1 MSSRTLRAVG
11 SALAAV
17 AVVAGVIAAAP
28 GAGAQTNPFQRG
40 PAPTAASVQ
49 AQTGPF
55 AISTT
60 NVPAGTSSGF
70 NLGTI
75 YSPNDTSQGSF
86 GAIAVIPGFVEPQAA
101 ISWVGT
107 TLASNGF
114 VVFTLEPFTGFDL
127 PNSRAAQMQAA
138 LDWITSSA
146 SPVRAK
152 IDANRLGVMGHSMGG
167 GGSLE
172 AVSNNPRLKAT
183 VPLQPWD
190 LFFSFDRITVPTLMV
205 GATNDIIA
213 PPGSNTNVFYS
224 QIPATT
230 EKANVEL
237 AGQDHFV
244 GTTFNATQSK
254 YALSWMKRFIDDDTR
269 YSQFLC
275 PSPGSGGALTAI
287 SITCPV

>member
-1 MSSRTLRAVG
+1 MRSRALRTAVTT
-11 SALAAV
+11 LAAV
-17 AVVAGVIAAAP
+17 AVTAAGMIAAP
-28 GAGAQTNPFQRG
+28 GAGAQTNPLQRG

-49 AQTGPF
+49 APTGPF
-55 AISTT
+55 AVTQTS
-60 NVPAGTSSGF
+60 VPAGTASGF

-75 YSPNDTSQGSF
+75 YAPTDTSQGTF
-86 GAIAVIPGFVEPQAA
+86 GAIAVIPGFIEAQSA
-101 ISWVGT
+101 ISWTGT
-107 TLASNGF
+107 FLASNGF
-114 VVFTLEPFTGFDL
+114 VVFTLEPFSGFDL

-138 LDWITSSA
+138 LDWIVSA
-146 SPVRAK
+146 NSPVRAK

-183 VPLQPWD
+183 VPLEPWD
-190 LFFSFDRITVPTLMV
+190 LFFSFNQITVPTLMV

-230 EKANVEL
+230 KKANVEL

-244 GTTFNATQSK
+244 GTTFNATQAK
-254 YALSWMKRFIDDDTR
+254 YALSWMKRFMDNDTR

-275 PSPGSGGALTAI
+275 PSPGAGGALTAI

>member
-1 MSSRTLRAVG
+1 MRTRRLTALVSAVAAVG
-11 SALAAV
+11 ALL
-17 AVVAGVIAAAP
+17 AGTAP
-28 GAGAQTNPFQRG
+28 AHAQANPFQRG

-49 AQTGPF
+49 APTGPF
-55 AISTT
+55 AVTQT
-60 NVPAGTSSGF
+60 RVPAGTASGF

-75 YSPNDTSQGSF
+75 YAPTDTSQGTF

-101 ISWVGT
+101 ISWTGT
-107 TLASNGF
+107 FLASNGF
-114 VVFTLEPFTGFDL
+114 VVFTLEPFSGFDL

-138 LDWITSSA
+138 LDWIVSA
-146 SPVRAK
+146 NSPVRNR

-183 VPLQPWD
+183 VPLEPWD
-190 LFFSFDRITVPTLMV
+190 LFFSFNQITVPTLMV
-205 GATNDIIA
+205 GATNDFIA

-230 EKANVEL
+230 KKANVEL

-244 GTTFNATQSK
+244 GTTFNATQAK
-254 YALSWMKRFIDDDTR
+254 YTLSWMKRFMDNDTR

-275 PSPGSGGALTAI
+275 PSPGPGGALTAI